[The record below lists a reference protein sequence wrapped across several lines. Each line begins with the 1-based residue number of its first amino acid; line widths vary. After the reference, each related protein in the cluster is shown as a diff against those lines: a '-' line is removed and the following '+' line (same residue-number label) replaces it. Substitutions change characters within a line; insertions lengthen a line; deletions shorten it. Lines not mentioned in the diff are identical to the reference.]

1 MTPQHRSSAIA
12 GIVFGVLAPISVVM
26 MLDVPTQ
33 KGPIEDW
40 SAHLAS
46 ASDRSSMLVGW
57 LVMCVAVMAFGWWLT
72 GLATNSARSAAPQRR
87 AAALVSGAI
96 VGGLLLVAT
105 TTMSSVYGTISL
117 GGAAVPSG
125 ELGLHIWYTG
135 FWLLL
140 TPVSVAGAFF
150 IVMTATTAGEAIPRW
165 LRPAGWVFAPLLLT
179 ASFIV
184 VTLAV
189 LPLWVLLI
197 GVTTLLGTADTGE
210 DDIEDLIRPREV
222 ESLGSR

>member
-1 MTPQHRSSAIA
+1 
-12 GIVFGVLAPISVVM
+12 
-26 MLDVPTQ
+26 
-33 KGPIEDW
+33 
-40 SAHLAS
+40 
-46 ASDRSSMLVGW
+46 
-57 LVMCVAVMAFGWWLT
+57 MALGWWLT
-72 GLATNSARSAAPQRR
+72 GLTANLGRSTAPQRR
-87 AAALVSGAI
+87 DAALVSGAL
-96 VGGLLLVAT
+96 VGGLVLVAT
-105 TTMSSVYGTISL
+105 TTMFSVYGTISI

-150 IVMTATTAGEAIPRW
+150 IVMTATSGSELLPRW
-165 LRPAGWVFAPLLLT
+165 LQVVGWVLAPLLLT

-197 GVTTLLGTADTGE
+197 GGTTLLDKADRSE
-210 DDIEDLIRPREV
+210 APIEHEIREREAI
-222 ESLGSR
+222 GRR